1 MNPFSD
7 VVKQKSNDELLQM
20 AYEFDEWSP
29 EMLGAVEIEL
39 HERDLLP
46 TDISSRRKKMI
57 DEEEERLKEGK
68 EASMLGL
75 VIGWLTIFGFIG
87 FYMGWRYGYSKV
99 NSKYTKKRYYAYN
112 EGSRKNGTYILYVS
126 ILCLIGSIVYA
137 IINANG
143 AGL

>member
-20 AYEFDEWSP
+20 VYEFDEWSP

-75 VIGWLTIFGFIG
+75 VALAGTDWMFAGRWL
-87 FYMGWRYGYSKV
+87 
-99 NSKYTKKRYYAYN
+99 NSSSRRWARRSR
-112 EGSRKNGTYILYVS
+112 GSRSRL
-126 ILCLIGSIVYA
+126 
-137 IINANG
+137 
-143 AGL
+143 